1 MSIAAGIPPCDVLDS
16 IIAYP
21 DRLITRQELSRW
33 LGISVDRLSIWA
45 QEGQGPRA
53 LRVGL
58 YKTRYRIGDVLEW
71 LAKQDVSGA
80 PTARRGGRK
89 STPSI
94 SGQFGDQSK
103 TA

>member
-1 MSIAAGIPPCDVLDS
+1 MSTTAGTSPCDASDS
-16 IIAYP
+16 AIAYQ

-45 QEGQGPRA
+45 QEGHGPRA

-71 LAKQDVSGA
+71 LAKQDASLL
-80 PTARRGGRK
+80 PIARRGGRK
-89 STPSI
+89 SVFATP
-94 SGQFGDQSK
+94 GQPK
-103 TA
+103 TT